1 MGDRTYQIAG
11 AAGQMQMA
19 GGEMNRG
26 NWEFEYTASKLA
38 DAAESQKA
46 HRLSRITVW
55 EGKKEEVMRKIKDSG
70 LSVHEGVA
78 ASLSNYTNSLRQGAT
93 VMVDPTLQ
101 SDLSECLEK
110 IQQHR
115 DAATNY
121 DGWIQLLNA
130 NREARLK
137 LKYHDWMFFFGK

>member
-11 AAGQMQMA
+11 AAGQLL

-26 NWEFEYTASKLA
+26 TWEFEYTASKLA
-38 DAAESQKA
+38 EAAESQKE
-46 HRLSRITVW
+46 HRLSRIKIW
-55 EGKKEEVMRKIKDSG
+55 EGKKEEVMRKIKETG
-70 LSVHEGVA
+70 LSVHESVA
-78 ASLSNYTNSLRQGAT
+78 SSLSNYTNAIRQGAQ

-115 DAATNY
+115 NAATDY
-121 DGWIQLLNA
+121 DGWIQLLGA